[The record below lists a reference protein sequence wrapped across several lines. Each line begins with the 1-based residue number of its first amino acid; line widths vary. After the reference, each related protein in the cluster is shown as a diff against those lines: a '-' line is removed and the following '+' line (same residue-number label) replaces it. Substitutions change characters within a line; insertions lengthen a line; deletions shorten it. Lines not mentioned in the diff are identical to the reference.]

1 MKREKNRNDVTI
13 DNGNLFKEK
22 EAQISFLISQLQ
34 SVKEQKDQLEKQ
46 LEKVSASDQHLI
58 RKLSVMNVINNTE
71 DLLQQLQR
79 LQGDVL
85 RIKTDKISD
94 TSANDIKKYTKE
106 IDRLRSLLA
115 AKEEQLQKA
124 YEELEQSKQSVAGL
138 KLVVQ
143 QFTETPKAL
152 PVEEQKPTDAPQ
164 TLVAQLEQALR
175 EIRDIEIKV
184 ISYIHTVC

>member
-1 MKREKNRNDVTI
+1 M
-13 DNGNLFKEK
+13 
-22 EAQISFLISQLQ
+22 
-34 SVKEQKDQLEKQ
+34 
-46 LEKVSASDQHLI
+46 
-58 RKLSVMNVINNTE
+58 
-71 DLLQQLQR
+71 
-79 LQGDVL
+79 